1 MFADQ
6 TEERVTDRQTK
17 YPNISGK
24 ITWAFISGEI
34 IKVQWCEKISLK
46 VKKRKCTEISGEKG
60 VKNWVYGVAQKIWYQ
75 LTNKT
80 WLQRAMTICT
90 EYNM

>member
-17 YPNISGK
+17 YPNVSGK

-60 VKNWVYGVAQKIWYQ
+60 VKNWVYGVAQKFGI
-75 LTNKT
+75 N
-80 WLQRAMTICT
+80 
-90 EYNM
+90 